1 MAEAGRGLS
10 EQTLAVITALQQNEV
25 TERQIYLNLSQRV
38 KKESDRATLRRIA
51 GEEAKHAETWRRYT
65 NKKLRPQWIK
75 VWFYTLVSIILGY
88 TFTIKIMEKGEK
100 VAQRNYG
107 QLIMEV
113 PEAAQI
119 LREEEEHE
127 EALAQILREEE
138 EHEEALIA
146 MLDEDRLQ
154 YVGSMVL
161 GLNDALVELTGTLAG
176 LSFALQNNR
185 LVALSGLITGISATL
200 SMASSEYLS
209 ARSEG
214 STDAYKSALYTG
226 VMYIFAVVCL
236 VLPYLLYPADQYL
249 AALLTMLA
257 IVVVIILAFTYYIS
271 VAKDLPFKKRFTEMA
286 TISLSVA
293 VLSFLVGFLV
303 KHFLGIDI

>member
-1 MAEAGRGLS
+1 MNSNTTVSDKAMETILK
-10 EQTLAVITALQQNEV
+10 LQQNEI
-25 TERQIYLNLSQRV
+25 TEQAIYINLSKRV
-38 KKESDRATLRRIA
+38 KKSSDKELLESIGR
-51 GEEAKHAETWRRYT
+51 EEGMHSNIWKKYT
-65 NKKLRPQWIK
+65 NKDMKPKKLK
-75 VWFYTLVSIILGY
+75 VFFYSLLSIIFGY
-88 TFTIKIMEKGEK
+88 TFVIKLMENGEK
-100 VAQRNYG
+100 VAESTYTM
-107 QLIMEV
+107 LSKEV
-113 PEAAQI
+113 PEASKIYLDEQK
-119 LREEEEHE
+119 
-127 EALAQILREEE
+127 
-138 EHEEALIA
+138 HEEALIG

-214 STDAYKSALYTG
+214 DENAKKSALYTG
-226 VMYIFAVVCL
+226 IMYVFAVILL
-236 VLPYLLYPADQYL
+236 VLPYLLLPNHQYMG
-249 AALLTMLA
+249 ALITMLL
-257 IVVVIILAFTYYIS
+257 IVVIVILVFTYYIS

-293 VLSFLVGFLV
+293 ALSFIVGILV
-303 KHFLGIDI
+303 KKFLGVDI

>member
-1 MAEAGRGLS
+1 
-10 EQTLAVITALQQNEV
+10 
-25 TERQIYLNLSQRV
+25 
-38 KKESDRATLRRIA
+38 
-51 GEEAKHAETWRRYT
+51 
-65 NKKLRPQWIK
+65 
-75 VWFYTLVSIILGY
+75 
-88 TFTIKIMEKGEK
+88 
-100 VAQRNYG
+100 
-107 QLIMEV
+107 MEV
-113 PEAAQI
+113 PEA
-119 LREEEEHE
+119 
-127 EALAQILREEE
+127 AQILREEE

-293 VLSFLVGFLV
+293 VLSFLIGFLV

>member
-1 MAEAGRGLS
+1 MADVSNALS
-10 EQTLAVITALQQNEV
+10 EKTLTIITGLQQNEV
-25 TERQIYLNLSQRV
+25 TERQIYLNLARRV
-38 KKESDRATLRRIA
+38 RKESDKATLRRIA
-51 GEEAKHAETWRRYT
+51 GEEGKHAETWRRYT
-65 NKKLRPQWIK
+65 NKRLKPQWLK
-75 VWFYTLVSIILGY
+75 VWFYTVVSLILGY

-100 VAQRNYG
+100 VAQSNYAD
-107 QLIMEV
+107 LIAEV
-113 PEAAQI
+113 PEA
-119 LREEEEHE
+119 ET
-127 EALAQILREEE
+127 ILREEE

-146 MLDEDRLQ
+146 MLDEERLQ

-185 LVALSGLITGISATL
+185 IVALSGLITGISATL

-214 STDAYKSALYTG
+214 NADAVKSALYTG
-226 VMYIFAVVCL
+226 IMYIFAVVFL

-249 AALLTMLA
+249 GALFTMLLIVIA
-257 IVVVIILAFTYYIS
+257 IIFAFTYYIS
-271 VAKDLPFKKRFTEMA
+271 VAKDLPFRKRFLEMA
-286 TISLSVA
+286 AISLSVA
-293 VLSFLVGFLV
+293 VLSFAVGFAI

>member
-127 EALAQILREEE
+127 EAL
-138 EHEEALIA
+138 IA

-236 VLPYLLYPADQYL
+236 VLPYLLYPAAQYL

-293 VLSFLVGFLV
+293 VLSFLIGFLV